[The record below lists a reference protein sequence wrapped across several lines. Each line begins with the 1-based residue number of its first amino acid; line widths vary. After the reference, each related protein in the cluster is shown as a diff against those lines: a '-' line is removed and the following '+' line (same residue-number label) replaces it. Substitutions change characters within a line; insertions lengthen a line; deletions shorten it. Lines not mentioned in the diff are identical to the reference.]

1 MKRVLIL
8 LLALTTLAAA
18 RDKKPKAQPGPYAFT
33 SKASAQTIRT
43 LIVQDNVNNGYAL
56 DSDHPLQLASQ
67 NRDRCQSSVHF
78 MASSACPGMTTKQVW
93 SYTLVEIDG
102 ATKVTVQPVWEYP
115 DDDCQ
120 TQTHELIWNK
130 PEEIAAFQ
138 AMLDKAPAS
147 GAQAGTPA
155 SDPVSPAVAPAPV
168 QAIVAYPQEVG
179 AATQS
184 AAQTGSPHEN
194 SESAA
199 RRAKQHAACLEL
211 AKDNPSIICK
221 GRRASASLPA

>member
-8 LLALTTLAAA
+8 MLALTTLAAA
-18 RDKKPKAQPGPYAFT
+18 RDKKPKAQPGPYVFT

-56 DSDHPLQLASQ
+56 DSDHPLQLRFSKPGQMPVIGAL
-67 NRDRCQSSVHF
+67 F

-93 SYTLVEIDG
+93 SYTLVEVDG

-115 DDDCQ
+115 DDYCQ

-138 AMLDKAPAS
+138 AMLDKAPAAS
-147 GAQAGTPA
+147 AQADSPA
-155 SDPVSPAVAPAPV
+155 SAPVSPAVAPAPV
-168 QAIVAYPQEVG
+168 PAAAAYQQQMG

-184 AAQTGSPHEN
+184 AAQAGSPDEN
-194 SESAA
+194 SENAA
-199 RRAKQHAACLEL
+199 RRAKQHVACMEL

-221 GRRASASLPA
+221 

>member
-8 LLALTTLAAA
+8 MLTLTTLAVA
-18 RDKKPKAQPGPYAFT
+18 RDKKPKAQPGPYVFT

-56 DSDHPLQLASQ
+56 DSDHPLQLRFSKPGQMPMIGAL
-67 NRDRCQSSVHF
+67 F

-93 SYTLVEIDG
+93 SYTLVEADG
-102 ATKVTVQPVWEYP
+102 PTKVTVEPVWEYP
-115 DDDCQ
+115 DDYCQ

-147 GAQAGTPA
+147 GSGAGTPA
-155 SDPVSPAVAPAPV
+155 STPVSPAGAPDAVPAAVAH
-168 QAIVAYPQEVG
+168 PQQVG

-184 AAQTGSPHEN
+184 AAQAGSPDEN

-211 AKDNPSIICK
+211 AKDNPSIVCK
-221 GRRASASLPA
+221 